1 MRRLPNN
8 LFNQTSF
15 SGVHVLY
22 SGSSF
27 FYLNSLLD
35 WKLLVFVGN
44 DLISLLQFGQ
54 VEQYLVLLKKFC
66 PKSLE
71 PKNLGQ
77 VKIVKNYQTAHLLAE
92 LPIEHQI
99 QELINAAGSE
109 GIIMS
114 NVSALC
120 YSLFG

>member
-1 MRRLPNN
+1 M
-8 LFNQTSF
+8 
-15 SGVHVLY
+15 
-22 SGSSF
+22 
-27 FYLNSLLD
+27 
-35 WKLLVFVGN
+35 FVGN
-44 DLISLLQFGQ
+44 DLISLLQFEQ

-77 VKIVKNYQTAHLLAE
+77 VKIVKKYQTAHLLAE

-99 QELINAAGSE
+99 QELINATGSE

-120 YSLFG
+120 VTLCSGKCIRSASLEPLCVV